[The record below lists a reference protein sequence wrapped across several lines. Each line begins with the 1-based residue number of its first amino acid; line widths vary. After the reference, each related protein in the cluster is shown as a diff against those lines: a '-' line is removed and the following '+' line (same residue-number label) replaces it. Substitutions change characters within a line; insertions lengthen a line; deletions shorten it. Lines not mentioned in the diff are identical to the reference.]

1 MAGFTNTSRL
11 QKRVLR
17 LSHFPAYEE
26 FFVVADP
33 TNPKWSTATDAG
45 KPVKMVGSKVDLCA
59 DGDEIFGFVQSVEG
73 GLHDRI
79 NNTQAGAVIMEGRL
93 HALDEAGT
101 LAVGDT
107 VVAGTQVAVGGVHPA
122 PSGVGQ
128 NPAGRVKVAPGATTF
143 TWMVVEVYDSGVDR
157 VVLLQRV

>member
-1 MAGFTNTSRL
+1 MPGFSNTSRL

-17 LSHFPAYEE
+17 VSHFPAYEE

-33 TNPKWSTATDAG
+33 TNPTWSTATDAG
-45 KPVKMVGSKVDLCA
+45 KPVKMSGSMVDLCA

-79 NNTQAGAVIMEGRL
+79 DSTQVGAVIMEGRL

-101 LAVGDT
+101 LAIGDR
-107 VVAGTQVAVGGVHPA
+107 VVSGTQVVVGGVHPA
-122 PSGVGQ
+122 ASAVGQ
-128 NPAGRVKVAPGATTF
+128 NPAGRVKVAAGATVF
-143 TWMVVEVYDSGVDR
+143 NWMVVEVYGTGVDR
-157 VVLLQRV
+157 PVLLQRV